1 MNAWKCSIKKT
12 IDQWEI
18 EIGLTSIGEDLLAFV
33 AGGQKPHIGCTVIA
47 VPRESLTGKGVSAT
61 SSVIN
66 VTGHKDDIICREI
79 AEILCR
85 KYQHTVVCTGGVH
98 IDHIEAEM
106 IQKIMNAVVQ
116 MAEKL

>member
-1 MNAWKCSIKKT
+1 MNTWKCSIKKT

-47 VPRESLTGKGVSAT
+47 VPRESLNGKGVSAT

-66 VTGHKDDIICREI
+66 VT
-79 AEILCR
+79 
-85 KYQHTVVCTGGVH
+85 
-98 IDHIEAEM
+98 
-106 IQKIMNAVVQ
+106 
-116 MAEKL
+116 